1 MNGHQS
7 GRCVGDVWRAYG
19 NYELYHSAEQE
30 SHQAGEMLIKT

>member
-7 GRCVGDVWRAYG
+7 GPSVGDVWRVYD